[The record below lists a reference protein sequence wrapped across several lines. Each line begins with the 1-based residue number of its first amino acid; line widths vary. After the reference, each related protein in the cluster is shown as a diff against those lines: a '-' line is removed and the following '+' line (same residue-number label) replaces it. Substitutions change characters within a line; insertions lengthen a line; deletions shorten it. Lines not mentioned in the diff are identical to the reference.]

1 MLQIG
6 RGLRAAGGAGKQ
18 SLSAMRRTFLKS
30 KIHRAVVT
38 DADLDHESS
47 VTIDENLLEVELEES
62 EAGSF
67 KPTVVLVDAHNRIVA
82 RNALEVAGPA
92 RRVWA

>member
-1 MLQIG
+1 MP
-6 RGLRAAGGAGKQ
+6 
-18 SLSAMRRTFLKS
+18 RTFLKS

-47 VTIDENLLEVELEES
+47 VTIDEDLLEVEES
-62 EAGSF
+62 EAGSC